1 MKTCDNC
8 KHHDKGGFCRMLT
21 VPSPM
26 RHFRPPKG
34 FSCILHELNVD
45 DPSKE
50 YAAMIEAAN
59 AWIKSSPDDSATKHS
74 AFLKALA
81 QWEEAVSTWQ
91 VGP

>member
-1 MKTCDNC
+1 
-8 KHHDKGGFCRMLT
+8 
-21 VPSPM
+21 
-26 RHFRPPKG
+26 
-34 FSCILHELNVD
+34 
-45 DPSKE
+45 
-50 YAAMIEAAN
+50 MIEAAN